1 MPART
6 GARLQAVRTL
16 SRAAAPGCP
25 HARLQRGGML
35 SALRS
40 APARLVGPQA
50 PRSAPCPLDAHG
62 CVCVTRLTWGRCR

>member
-6 GARLQAVRTL
+6 GARLQASGRPRSL
-16 SRAAAPGCP
+16 AAAPGCP
-25 HARLQRGGML
+25 HARFQRAGML

-40 APARLVGPQA
+40 APARPVGPQA

-62 CVCVTRLTWGRCR
+62 C